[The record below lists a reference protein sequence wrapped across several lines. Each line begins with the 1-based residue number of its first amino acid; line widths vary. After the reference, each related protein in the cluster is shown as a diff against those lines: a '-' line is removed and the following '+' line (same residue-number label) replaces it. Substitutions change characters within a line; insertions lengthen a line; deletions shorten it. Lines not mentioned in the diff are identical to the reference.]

1 MGVTI
6 LLFRISQPKENLFK
20 AQIARLLKECKVLHG
35 LRYKVQSG
43 VIYKREAVLTRVAER
58 ACDSSSQE
66 EPLYK
71 KVRSSP

>member
-43 VIYKREAVLTRVAER
+43 VIHKREAVLARVASGEY
-58 ACDSSSQE
+58 DSSSQE
-66 EPLYK
+66 EPIDK
-71 KVRSSP
+71 KVRRSP

>member
-43 VIYKREAVLTRVAER
+43 VIHKREAVLARVASGEY
-58 ACDSSSQE
+58 DSSSQE
-66 EPLYK
+66 ESLYK